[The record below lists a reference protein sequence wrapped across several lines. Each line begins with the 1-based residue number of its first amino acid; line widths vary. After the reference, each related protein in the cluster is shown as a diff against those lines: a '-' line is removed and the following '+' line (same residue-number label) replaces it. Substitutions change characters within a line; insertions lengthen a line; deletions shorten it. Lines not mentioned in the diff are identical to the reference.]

1 VTGASILPGEE
12 AVMTNNDTTQPD
24 AAGGHGPGFMLGLL
38 LGIMAG
44 AAIATLFTPMSGEQ
58 VREKTRTS
66 APDVW
71 RRRDEVS
78 KQARER
84 ARSTWDRLRGRREPE
99 GPLDRV
105 RMRLREAWQAGR
117 EAAHES
123 EEEARRRFE
132 TLTGRR
138 R

>member
-1 VTGASILPGEE
+1 MS
-12 AVMTNNDTTQPD
+12 NNDATQSD
-24 AAGGHGPGFMLGLL
+24 VTNGHGPGFMLGLL

-58 VREKTRTS
+58 VRARTRTS
-66 APDVW
+66 APDMW
-71 RRRDEVS
+71 RRREEMA
-78 KQARER
+78 KQAQER
-84 ARSTWDRLRGRREPE
+84 ARSTWDRLRGRREPK
-99 GPLDRV
+99 GPFDRL

-117 EAAHES
+117 EAAHEG

>member
-1 VTGASILPGEE
+1 
-12 AVMTNNDTTQPD
+12 
-24 AAGGHGPGFMLGLL
+24 MLGLL

-58 VREKTRTS
+58 VRAKTRTS

-71 RRRDEVS
+71 RRREEVARE
-78 KQARER
+78 ARER
-84 ARSTWDRLRGRREPE
+84 ARSTWDRLRGRREPK
-99 GPLDRV
+99 GPFDRL
-105 RMRLREAWQAGR
+105 RMRLGEAWQAGR
-117 EAAHES
+117 EAAREG